1 MRESDILIDKR
12 IEVIEMGDALQHEC
26 TGACI
31 ICGLSKEQGI
41 MIISEFIC
49 DDCEKEM
56 VRTDVSD
63 PKYPFFI
70 HQMKQI
76 IYKKN
81 A

>member
-26 TGACI
+26 TGPCI
-31 ICGLSKEQGI
+31 ICGLNKEQGI

>member
-1 MRESDILIDKR
+1 
-12 IEVIEMGDALQHEC
+12 MGDAVQQHEC
-26 TGACI
+26 TGPCI
-31 ICGLSKEQGI
+31 ICGQDKKQGI

-49 DDCEKEM
+49 EDCENEM
-56 VRTDVSD
+56 IRTDVND

>member
-1 MRESDILIDKR
+1 
-12 IEVIEMGDALQHEC
+12 MGDALQHEC
-26 TGACI
+26 TGPCI
-31 ICGLSKEQGI
+31 ICGLNKEQGI